1 MVRPFVPTHLREAVI
16 LDRAAGDLRRRLPV
30 LIDTE
35 SGAHLVFA
43 AELVEADDLET
54 IRQYGPLRVLITRQR
69 AAVLKIPHKGR
80 PVVALADAPWMT
92 AGIVRAIADPTSD
105 LSTPLKGPFRVLD
118 DDGPAA
124 DVAALRLLRRAALLP
139 AAVSVAMTPDEADAL
154 AGDNVLLRVGAE
166 PLDAE
171 TADAVPRL
179 GIVADARLPMAD
191 APGGRI
197 VAFRPEGGGVEHLA
211 LLIGD
216 PNPSDPVLV
225 RLHSECLT
233 GDVLGSLK
241 CDCGTQLREALR
253 VIDAAGGG
261 VLLYLAQE
269 GRGIGLI
276 AKLKAYALQDQGFDT
291 VDANLR
297 LGFSVDE
304 RAFAPAAAM
313 LRALGFR
320 RIRLLTNNPEK
331 VTALAAQGIEVVER
345 VGHRF
350 PENPH
355 NAHYL
360 ATKRDRSGH
369 IL

>member
-1 MVRPFVPTHLREAVI
+1 MRPFLPTHLREAVI
-16 LDRAAGDLRRRLPV
+16 RDRAAGDLRRRLPV
-30 LIDTE
+30 VIE
-35 SGAHLVFA
+35 SGTHADLVFA
-43 AELVEADDLET
+43 AELIEADDLAAL
-54 IRQYGPLRVLITRQR
+54 RRYGPLRLLVTQQR
-69 AAVLKIPHKGR
+69 AAVLKIRHKGR
-80 PVVALADAPWMT
+80 AVVALADAPWMT
-92 AGIVRAIADPTSD
+92 AGVVRAVADPTSD

-118 DDGPAA
+118 HDSPATDA
-124 DVAALRLLRRAALLP
+124 AALRLLRRAGLLP
-139 AAVSVAMTPDEADAL
+139 AAVAVAMEREEAAAL
-154 AGDNVLLRVGAE
+154 ADESALLRLEAARLGEEARDVA
-166 PLDAE
+166 
-171 TADAVPRL
+171 PRL
-179 GIVADARLPMAD
+179 RIVADARLPMAD
-191 APGGRI
+191 APDGRI
-197 VAFRPEGGGVEHLA
+197 VAFRPEDGGIEQLA
-211 LLIGD
+211 LLVGE

-241 CDCGTQLREALR
+241 CDCGTQLREALK
-253 VIDAAGGG
+253 VIAAAGGG

-297 LGFSVDE
+297 LGFAIDE
-304 RAFAPAAAM
+304 RVFAPAAAM
-313 LRALGFR
+313 LRTLGFT

-350 PENPH
+350 PANPH